1 MRRAGRI
8 SPTEQ
13 GSRIVVRIKLRPRR
27 LLALLL
33 PLMRR
38 TVHER
43 EDQNLQRV
51 KATLE
56 GTW

>member
-1 MRRAGRI
+1 M
-8 SPTEQ
+8 
-13 GSRIVVRIKLRPRR
+13 VRTRLRPKG

-43 EDQNLQRV
+43 EDENLDRV
-51 KATLE
+51 KAIME
-56 GTW
+56 GAR